1 MQATS
6 QTYTTLL
13 GQVGRQFEHKVNIAG
28 TDYFDSSLLS
38 VITESKVFQNSPTIG
53 GVFSGTCEFSFISN
67 GAVVPR
73 MAKIKPYFRLSN
85 GNTNSEWVQNGE
97 YYIDTRSVSHND
109 DGIEV
114 FTAFCYDALMLAN
127 ADYSNSSLT
136 WPATDTAVIAEICTK
151 LDITQDSRNASLL
164 NRGYQVPMPVNLT
177 MRDVLSYIA
186 VIYAG
191 NWIMND
197 TGQLRFVPINGGSD
211 TLNVGKSVAN
221 LNISDTRLAYTNVV
235 LTVDDNT
242 AYNSGFGDKNVMEAF
257 CPYATQAVADYV
269 YSILSVWQYKP
280 FSASCVWSN
289 PAVELGDQISVVGT
303 TGAIYSRRITYS
315 SGMTM
320 DLEAPNNDDIDHEIR
335 YISPE
340 VRRYTNTVK
349 NIYTEISNA
358 NGEITLLAE
367 KVDHIG
373 GRNLIVGTLNPAVT
387 PAANRPHI
395 LGQTRNTDAMTG
407 ATWSAADITVS
418 GIKFG
423 HGFRV
428 TNTTS
433 VRPYIRF
440 GSSSVSSGSM
450 NGLVAGKT
458 YTFSARCQ
466 FKQLSNYSGSDSY
479 EMRAALYTDAANPG
493 NSFVAS
499 AYEDFFTITPAL
511 AGATRS
517 KNVTFTFTVPAAAT
531 MAYLVIRCRDSTAA
545 DYGDADYID
554 LRNTKLEEG
563 MVATAWSPAPEDQVG
578 NDEIISKINIS
589 PEQIT
594 INSNKISLEGKVI
607 DLNAGTG
614 ITITSPNF
622 SVDSAGL
629 ITATGANISGTFTLI
644 GGISV
649 SATDWTQNS
658 KIEINGPGS
667 TSSMAFNSLKVNSRS
682 VLPAKATEVNFT
694 GLTVTNYGDGIDEK
708 AELTASGLS
717 FGDSNGNISFSYPAS
732 GLAASDLVGN
742 QSEFVST
749 SGTAKTYT
757 LATGQYLVCTTRMN
771 NASTAQDGV
780 WIVSVWASTSTSHIS
795 AILSPSGSTTA
806 SVSGATL
813 TVTTGSANV
822 RISIVKL
829 G

>member
-13 GQVGRQFEHKVNIAG
+13 GQVGSQFEHKVNIAG
-28 TDYFDSSLLS
+28 ADYFDSSLLS
-38 VITESKVFQNSPTIG
+38 VITESKVFQDSPTIG

-67 GAVVPR
+67 GASVPR

-109 DGIEV
+109 NGIEV

-136 WPATDTAVIAEICTK
+136 WPATDTAVISEICTK

-164 NRGYQVPMPVNLT
+164 NRGYSIPMPVNLT

-186 VIYAG
+186 VMYAG

-211 TLNVGKSVAN
+211 TLNVGKSVSN
-221 LNISDTRLAYTNVV
+221 LDISDTRPAYTNVV

-280 FSASCVWSN
+280 FSASGVWSN

-358 NGEITLLAE
+358 NGQITLIAE

-395 LGQTRNTDAMTG
+395 LGQTQNTAG
-407 ATWSAADITVS
+407 AANVTWSATDITQS

-466 FKQLSNYSGSDSY
+466 FKLLSNYAGGNSY
-479 EMRAALYTDAANPG
+479 DMRAALYTDASNPG
-493 NSFVAS
+493 SVFAVS

-511 AGATRS
+511 AGATRA

-531 MAYLVIRCRDSTAA
+531 MAYLIIWCRHTTAA
-545 DYGDADYID
+545 DYGNTDYID
-554 LRNTKLEEG
+554 LRNIKLEEG

-622 SVDSAGL
+622 AVDSTGI
-629 ITATGANISGTFTLI
+629 ITATGANISGTFTLT

-649 SATDWTQNS
+649 SATAWNQNS
-658 KIEINGPGS
+658 KIEINGPGY
-667 TSSMAFNSLKVNSRS
+667 TSFMAFNSLKVSRRG
-682 VLPAKATEVNFT
+682 VIPAKGTEVNAT
-694 GLTVTNYGDGIDEK
+694 GLTVTSYGDGTDEK
-708 AELTASGLS
+708 AELTLSGLS
-717 FGDSNGNISFSYPAS
+717 FGDSNGNITFSYPAS
-732 GLAASDLVGN
+732 GLAASELVGN

-757 LATGQYLVCTTRMN
+757 LDTGQYIVCTTRMN
-771 NASTAQDGV
+771 NASTAQDGM

-795 AILSPSGSTTA
+795 AILSPSGGTTA